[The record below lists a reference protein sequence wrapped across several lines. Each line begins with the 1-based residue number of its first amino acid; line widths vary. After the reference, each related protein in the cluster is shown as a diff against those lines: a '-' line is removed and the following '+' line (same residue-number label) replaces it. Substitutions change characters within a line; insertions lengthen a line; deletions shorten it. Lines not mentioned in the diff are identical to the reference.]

1 MGSHRADRESHPD
14 SAIEL
19 EPRGTTNTAGSS
31 TATLEAGAPVKN
43 RPGHQGSRYVVSFFF
58 SSYLVILAVADVLI
72 EDV

>member
-1 MGSHRADRESHPD
+1 VGSRKPD
-14 SAIEL
+14 GKSNPDFATEL
-19 EPRGTTNTAGSS
+19 EPRGTRATAGSS
-31 TATLEAGAPVKN
+31 PAAGAPVKN

>member
-1 MGSHRADRESHPD
+1 MGSRKPD
-14 SAIEL
+14 GKSNPDFATEL
-19 EPRGTTNTAGSS
+19 EPRGTRATAGSS
-31 TATLEAGAPVKN
+31 PAAVEAGAPVKN